1 MLYGVVLRIQTTPEG
16 EGHGKTMAVDDDD
29 GDFEIKFW
37 IYWRV
42 SVETSYHGVSFSIA
56 DI

>member
-1 MLYGVVLRIQTTPEG
+1 MLYGLVLRIQTTPEG

-42 SVETSYHGVSFSIA
+42 SVETSYYGVSIER
-56 DI
+56 